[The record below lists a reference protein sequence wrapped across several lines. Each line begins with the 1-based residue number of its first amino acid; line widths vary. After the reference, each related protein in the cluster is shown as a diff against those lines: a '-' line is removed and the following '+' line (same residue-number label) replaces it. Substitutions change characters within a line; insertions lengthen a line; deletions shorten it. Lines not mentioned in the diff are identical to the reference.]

1 MKKSLAFLMAIL
13 MTLSL
18 CACGINISLPRDAD
32 GNIDIHITQPST
44 QAPDE
49 DLTADNLV
57 GPWYLD
63 GKNNDLSKISELFSG
78 YGEWG
83 ATMEIRSDGK
93 ISWYIG
99 AIGGSGT
106 YTLEGEHLTAELKQA
121 TKDEIS
127 APQDWT
133 IDFNITATDG
143 DVMLTMPYEDTM
155 VAWSHGEAPDSDTED
170 WKVDFEASLL
180 EQCNVTPDRYEDLGD
195 GVYQVYVTINGESVT
210 YVTVDSATGAYH
222 G

>member
-1 MKKSLAFLMAIL
+1 MKKFIAILFAIL
-13 MTLSL
+13 MTASL
-18 CACGINISLPRDAD
+18 CACGIHISLPRDAD
-32 GNIDIHITQPST
+32 GNIDIHITQPSEES
-44 QAPDE
+44 PDG
-49 DLTADNLV
+49 DLTADDLV

-63 GKNNDLSKISELFSG
+63 GKNNDLDKISELFSG

-106 YTLEGEHLTAELKQA
+106 YTLEGDYLTAELKQA
-121 TKDEIS
+121 TKDETS

-133 IDFNITATDG
+133 IDFSITATDE
-143 DVMLTMPYEDTM
+143 DVMLTMPYDDTT
-155 VAWSHGEAPDSDTED
+155 VAWSHGEAPDSDGED
-170 WKVDFEASLL
+170 WKAEFETSLL
-180 EQCNVTPDRYEDLGD
+180 EQYGVTPDRYEDLGD
-195 GVYQVYVTINGESVT
+195 GVYQVYVTINGESVP
-210 YVTVDSATGAYH
+210 YVTVDSATGDYH

>member
-18 CACGINISLPRDAD
+18 SACGINISLPKDAD
-32 GNIDIHITQPST
+32 GNINIDTTQPPA
-44 QAPDE
+44 QALDGY
-49 DLTADNLV
+49 LTADDLV

-63 GKNNDLSKISELFSG
+63 GKNNDLGKISELFSG

-121 TKDEIS
+121 TKDETS

-143 DVMLTMPYEDTM
+143 DVMLTMPYEDIT
-155 VAWSHGEAPDSDTED
+155 VAWSHGEASDSDTED

-195 GVYQVYVTINGESVT
+195 GVYQVYVTINGESVP
-210 YVTVDSATGAYH
+210 YVTVDSATGDYH

>member
-1 MKKSLAFLMAIL
+1 MKKFIAILFAIL
-13 MTLSL
+13 MTASL
-18 CACGINISLPRDAD
+18 CACGIHISLPQGAD
-32 GNIDIHITQPST
+32 GNIDIHITQPPEE
-44 QAPDE
+44 APDG
-49 DLTADNLV
+49 DLTADDLV

-63 GKNNDLSKISELFSG
+63 GKNNDLDKISELFSG

-99 AIGGSGT
+99 AIGGSGA
-106 YTLEGEHLTAELKQA
+106 YTLDGEHLTAELKQA
-121 TKDEIS
+121 TKDETS

-143 DVMLTMPYEDTM
+143 DVMLTMPYEDTT
-155 VAWSHGEAPDSDTED
+155 VVWSHGEASDSDTED
-170 WKVDFEASLL
+170 WKTDFEASLL
-180 EQCNVTPDRYEDLGD
+180 EQYGVTPDRYEDLGD
-195 GVYQVYVTINGESVT
+195 GVYQVYVTINGESVP
-210 YVTVDSATGAYH
+210 YVTVDSATGDYH

>member
-1 MKKSLAFLMAIL
+1 MKKSLAFFLAIL

-18 CACGINISLPRDAD
+18 CACGIHISLPQGTGDD
-32 GNIDIHITQPST
+32 IDINITQPT
-44 QAPDE
+44 AQAPDE
-49 DLTADNLV
+49 PITADDLV

-63 GKNNDLSKISELFSG
+63 GKNNDLDKISELFSG

-121 TKDEIS
+121 TKDETS

-143 DVMLTMPYEDTM
+143 DVMLTMPYEDTT
-155 VAWSHGEAPDSDTED
+155 VAWSHGEAPDADTKD
-170 WKVDFEASLL
+170 WKADFEASLL
-180 EQCNVTPDRYEDLGD
+180 EQYGVTPDRYEDLGD
-195 GVYQVYVTINGESVT
+195 GVYQVYVTINGGSVP
-210 YVTVDSATGAYH
+210 YVTVDSATGDYH